1 MKRAVGYVRVSTDG
15 QVGEDKFG
23 IRAQKKDIKE
33 WAKAHDVE
41 IVDWY
46 VDEGKSGAKEDRPEF
61 DKLIYGDEIANPPIE
76 AVVVAKSDRI
86 ARDINIYY
94 YYKHE
99 LLRKKLELISVA
111 DDFGSFGAFA
121 AILESFVVVMAQME
135 RENINKR
142 TTGGRRV
149 KSSIGGYSGG
159 RSPYGYRIEN
169 HSYVIDEKEAE
180 MVRLVFRLL
189 DGGSSLQSVADC
201 INNQGY
207 LTRSG
212 TEFTK
217 SHIRSI
223 RDNRQLYLGYYR
235 YGDMESYV
243 PGQHQPILDKQ

>member
-15 QVGEDKFG
+15 QFG
-23 IRAQKKDIKE
+23 DDSFGVDNQKAAIEK
-33 WAKAHDVE
+33 WAAANDYE
-41 IVDWY
+41 ICKWY
-46 VDEGKSGAKEDRPEF
+46 VDVISGTKYSRPQMDVIISGADVT
-61 DKLIYGDEIANPPIE
+61 NPPYE
-76 AVVVAKSDRI
+76 AVIAYKNDRI
-86 ARDINIYY
+86 ARDTKLYFYYLFKLEMRGVKLICTDEQFGADDPFANIYRS
-94 YYKHE
+94 
-99 LLRKKLELISVA
+99 LLQFVAEQERRNIS
-111 DDFGSFGAFA
+111 
-121 AILESFVVVMAQME
+121 M
-135 RENINKR
+135 R
-142 TTGGRRV
+142 TSGGRTV

-169 HSYVIDEKEAE
+169 HSYVIDEEEAE

-243 PGQHQPILDKQ
+243 PGQHKPILDK